1 MSLSAATLPEN
12 LAGHRHA
19 SVMLLIADPD
29 EVAGIG
35 AAALRQMHGFT
46 AAEARL
52 TLQLLLGRDL
62 PTAATALGI
71 SVHTAKTL
79 LKRAFIR
86 TGTNRQ
92 SELVGKILHG
102 LLGAIRVCG

>member
-1 MSLSAATLPEN
+1 MLPES
-12 LAGHRHA
+12 LAVHRHA
-19 SVMLLIADPD
+19 SVMLLIADLD
-29 EVAGIG
+29 EGAGIE
-35 AAALRQMHGFT
+35 AAALRRIYGLT

-71 SVHTAKTL
+71 SVHTARTL

-92 SELVGKILHG
+92 SELVGKILRG
-102 LLGAIRVCG
+102 PLGAIRSGACPG

>member
-1 MSLSAATLPEN
+1 MLPGSLAV
-12 LAGHRHA
+12 HRHA
-19 SVMLLIADPD
+19 SAMLLITDPD
-29 EVAGIG
+29 AGVGIE
-35 AAALRQMHGFT
+35 AAALRQMYGLT

-92 SELVGKILHG
+92 SELVGKILRG
-102 LLGAIRVCG
+102 PLGAIQAEP

>member
-1 MSLSAATLPEN
+1 
-12 LAGHRHA
+12 
-19 SVMLLIADPD
+19 MLLIADLD
-29 EVAGIG
+29 DGAGIE

-52 TLQLLLGRDL
+52 TLQSLPGQDL

-79 LKRAFIR
+79 LARVFIR

-92 SELVGKILHG
+92 SELVGKILRG
-102 LLGAIRVCG
+102 PLGAIRGRACPG